1 MCFFVYLAID
11 FVYDIKMND
20 LFLSVMVRFAVVFE
34 WNDNHERNLL
44 VNYLPTWNDHKV

>member
-1 MCFFVYLAID
+1 MIENKFCLWYFFEMCFFVYLAID

-34 WNDNHERNLL
+34 
-44 VNYLPTWNDHKV
+44 